1 MSIENYYYP
10 SGTKETEAKIQHAWD
25 SLTNKSPGT
34 ATSIQVAQGRQMMI
48 YKQAKKVCE
57 VSFQEM
63 CEMAKGST
71 DYMAL
76 A

>member
-10 SGTKETEAKIQHAWD
+10 AGTKETEAKLQHAWD
-25 SLTNKSPGT
+25 SLTDKAAGT
-34 ATSIQVAQGRQMMI
+34 ATSVQVAQGRQLLI

-57 VSFQEM
+57 VTFQEM
-63 CEMAKGST
+63 CEGAKGST